1 MSGRGAYYKNLY
13 GGRGGSRGGGG
24 RRGGYQDRNSY
35 ERPNSGCNGSHGP
48 NVGRRGDSGDLAYL
62 LSTLEGKGYKAY
74 NDILGCW
81 TFTRPSF
88 KLYAEKIQSD
98 PFAPPSLFRVTMD
111 QQAAGYPAFATSSR
125 IQQIATGDYLTR
137 MFYSLVREGGF
148 DRPLSGG
155 GEGWH
160 GKKGG
165 SINIERPCQHVLER
179 TSCLVK
185 RESIELRFTIA
196 LPARGRSIEGHICMK
211 ILTQNLPQIIEEAIP
226 YASQDEDAFKKHIEC
241 VEDQEFLRAQ
251 LPTANL
257 AAFVRDGAILPRVSG
272 ADDCPM
278 DKNNVTLFKSPES
291 MSVEFDLPHAGKVTG
306 MGIPRGVTLIVGG
319 GFHGKSTLLNAIQV
333 GVYNHVPGDGREFVC
348 TDPTAFTIRAEDG
361 RSIEK
366 VDIRPFI
373 NNLPFGRD
381 TSKFSTQDASGS
393 TSQSANIIEALETRT
408 KCLLIDEDTSATNF
422 MIRDSRMQKLVATEK
437 EPITP
442 FISKVRSLY
451 EDFGVSTILV
461 IGGSG
466 DYFQVAD
473 HVIMMDCYSAR
484 DVTNQALAIAREHA
498 DSNPQPRIP
507 FEMPTP
513 RIPIAESFDAS
524 RGDRERVKVM
534 GRTQFGFQVQFG
546 REDIDLSYIEQ
557 LGEYSQTRAIADAI
571 LYARNNYMDGKRS
584 LLEVLQKVEEDF
596 DSKGLDVLSPT
607 LLLGCYS
614 RPRLL
619 EIAAAINRFRALEM
633 R

>member
-13 GGRGGSRGGGG
+13 GGRGGSRG
-24 RRGGYQDRNSY
+24 RERGGYHHQDRNRDG
-35 ERPNSGCNGSHGP
+35 RPDSGYDRGP
-48 NVGRRGDSGDLAYL
+48 VGGLRESGDLAYL
-62 LSTLEGKGYKAY
+62 LAGLEGKGYKAY
-74 NDILGCW
+74 HDVLGCW
-81 TFTRPSF
+81 TFPSF
-88 KLYAEKIQSD
+88 KLHADKIQSD

-111 QQAAGYPAFATSSR
+111 QEKAGYPDFATSSR

-137 MFYSLVREGGF
+137 KFSSLVRKGGF
-148 DRPLSGG
+148 DRHLSGG

-165 SINIERPCQHVLER
+165 NMNIETPCQHVLER
-179 TSCLVK
+179 TSCLIRPTGV
-185 RESIELRFTIA
+185 ELRFTVS
-196 LPARGRSIEGHICMK
+196 LPARGRSIEGHICK
-211 ILTQNLPQIIEEAIP
+211 RILTENLPQVIEQAVP
-226 YASQDEDAFKKHIEC
+226 YNSQDKAALQKHIEC
-241 VEDQEFLRAQ
+241 VEDQEYLRSQ
-251 LPTANL
+251 LSAANL
-257 AAFVRDGAILPRVSG
+257 VAFVRDDAVLPRVSG
-272 ADDCPM
+272 ADDRPM
-278 DKNNVTLFKSPES
+278 DKSSVTLFRSPDS
-291 MSVEFDLPHAGKVTG
+291 MRVEFDLPHAGKVTG
-306 MGIPRGVTLIVGG
+306 MGIPKGVTLIVGG

-333 GVYNHVPGDGREFVC
+333 GVYNHIPGDGREFVC
-348 TDPTAFTIRAEDG
+348 TDPTAFSIRAEDG

-381 TSKFSTQDASGS
+381 TSRFSTQDASGS
-393 TSQSANIIEALETRT
+393 TSQAANIIEALETGA

-422 MIRDSRMQKLVATEK
+422 MIRDSRMQQLVATEK

-451 EDFGVSTILV
+451 EDFGVSSILV

-473 HVIMMDCYSAR
+473 HVIMMDCYLAH
-484 DVTNQALAIAREHA
+484 DVTDKAKAIALEHA
-498 DSNPQPRIP
+498 ETNPQPRIP
-507 FEMPTP
+507 FVMPTP

-524 RGDRERVKVM
+524 MGDREKVKVT
-534 GRTQFGFQVQFG
+534 GKTQFGFQVQFG

-557 LGEYSQTRAIADAI
+557 LGEYSQTRVIADTM

-584 LLEVLQKVEEDF
+584 LLEVLQKVEQDF
-596 DSKGLDVLSPT
+596 DTKGLDVLSPRI
-607 LLLGCYS
+607 LLGSYS

-619 EIAAAINRFRALEM
+619 EIAAAINRLRVLAM
-633 R
+633 K